1 MKRLFILLL
10 LAGWT
15 STSFTQSTP
24 TITVQKLLDSN
35 DSYSSNL
42 YGKTDS
48 ILAGQQDTFKII
60 ISEPSQEQSDFFSN
74 NGQLMLLLPGDA
86 LQFGNNHDDGNG
98 DNDLNINTLN
108 SLPDVTLTYNSITED
123 KDTIIVDI
131 EVEAPLDKQDE
142 IVIENLII
150 EFPANL
156 ADGDDF
162 ELKAWADFMDTS
174 GDDSSPLA

>member
-74 NGQLMLLLPGDA
+74 SGQLKV
-86 LQFGNNHDDGNG
+86 F
-98 DNDLNINTLN
+98 
-108 SLPDVTLTYNSITED
+108 LPDSVGLGLNAAALNLPPITGASNIELSNPTLSNNS
-123 KDTIIVDI
+123 DTLLIDLAVSGT
-131 EVEAPLDKQDE
+131 DKQDD
-142 IVIENLII
+142 ITIDSLII
-150 EFPANL
+150 KFPDDL

-162 ELKAWADFMDTS
+162 KLRAWADFMDTS

>member
-74 NGQLMLLLPGDA
+74 SGQLKV
-86 LQFGNNHDDGNG
+86 F
-98 DNDLNINTLN
+98 
-108 SLPDVTLTYNSITED
+108 LPDSVGLGLN
-123 KDTIIVDI
+123 
-131 EVEAPLDKQDE
+131 AAAL
-142 IVIENLII
+142 NLPPNYRGIKYRTVQSYP
-150 EFPANL
+150 F
-156 ADGDDF
+156 
-162 ELKAWADFMDTS
+162 
-174 GDDSSPLA
+174 